1 MIRKDI
7 KQFIATLPSD
17 VILVAATKYGDVND
31 LKDLYSNGVSNFG
44 ENRVDAFLTKY
55 EALKDL
61 ITIPIH
67 YIKVD
72 EIENYSTYL
81 NILLLG
87 RSQSGKWHFIGH
99 LQRNKAHLVLDK
111 IDCLHSLDSLELV
124 KTINKYRLSPL
135 NCFVEVSINL
145 EENKNGV
152 PYYEVKNFIKECLQ
166 YPNVNI
172 VGLMMMAIANSDE
185 ESLHQQFRKLKE
197 LKDNLEKELNISLP
211 YLSMGMSD
219 DYQIAIMEGATHI
232 RLGRVLFN
240 QDRN

>member
-7 KQFIATLPSD
+7 KEFLNTLPKD
-17 VILVAATKYGDVND
+17 VTLVAATKYGDIDD
-31 LKDLYSNGVSNFG
+31 LKELYSNGVFNFG
-44 ENRVDAFLTKY
+44 ENRVDAFLNKY

-61 ITIPIH
+61 
-67 YIKVD
+67 
-72 EIENYSTYL
+72 
-81 NILLLG
+81 NI
-87 RSQSGKWHFIGH
+87 KWHFIGH

-111 IDCLHSLDSLELV
+111 IDYLHSLDSLELV
-124 KTINKYRLSPL
+124 KTVNKYRLSPL
-135 NCFVEVSINL
+135 DCFVEVSINL

-152 PYYEVKNFIKECLQ
+152 PYYEVKDFIKECLQ

-172 VGLMMMAIANSDE
+172 VGLMMMAVANSSE
-185 ESLHQQFRKLKE
+185 ESLHNQFRKLKE

-219 DYQIAIMEGATHI
+219 DYKVAIKEGATHI